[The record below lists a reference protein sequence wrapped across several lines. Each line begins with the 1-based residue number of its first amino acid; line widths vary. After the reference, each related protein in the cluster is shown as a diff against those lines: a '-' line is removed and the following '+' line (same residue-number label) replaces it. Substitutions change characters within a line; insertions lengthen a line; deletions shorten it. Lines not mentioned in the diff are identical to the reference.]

1 LVVLSPMKQSISI
14 NRADLRLETIWD
26 QYSEQLLAF
35 IRSRVAD
42 EYASEDLLQEVFLRI
57 HLNLC
62 CLRDLSKLESWVYQ
76 ITRNAI
82 IDHYRSRIDTLELH
96 ENLPAE
102 SDFQEEDA
110 ESVLAPSLK
119 ELIDELPEAYREALV
134 LTEYQGLSQKEL
146 AQRVG
151 ISLPGAK
158 SRVQRARQMIRDMLL
173 NCCHFELDRRGRI
186 IDYHALCCCCNPA

>member
-1 LVVLSPMKQSISI
+1 MKQSTFLIS
-14 NRADLRLETIWD
+14 RADLRLETIWD
-26 QYSEQLLAF
+26 QYSAQLLAF

-42 EYASEDLLQEVFLRI
+42 ECEAEDLLQEVFLRI

-62 CLRDLSKLESWVYQ
+62 CLQDLSKLESWVYQ

-82 IDHYRSRIDTLELH
+82 IDYYRSRRDTFELR
-96 ENLPAE
+96 ETLPAE
-102 SDFQEEDA
+102 SDFDEEDA
-110 ESVLAPSLK
+110 ESELAPSLK
-119 ELIDELPEAYREALV
+119 ELINELPAAYREALI

-186 IDYHALCCCCNPA
+186 IDYHELCCCCNPT

>member
-1 LVVLSPMKQSISI
+1 MVVLSPMKQSISI

-26 QYSEQLLAF
+26 QYSAQLLAF

-62 CLRDLSKLESWVYQ
+62 CLRNLSKLESWVYQ

-158 SRVQRARQMIRDMLL
+158 SRVQRARHMIRDMLL

-186 IDYHALCCCCNPA
+186 IDYHALCCCCNPT

>member
-1 LVVLSPMKQSISI
+1 MKQSTFLIS
-14 NRADLRLETIWD
+14 RADLRLETIWD
-26 QYSEQLLAF
+26 QYSAQLLAF

-42 EYASEDLLQEVFLRI
+42 ECEAEDLLQEVFLRI

-62 CLRDLSKLESWVYQ
+62 CLQDLSKLESWVYQ

-82 IDHYRSRIDTLELH
+82 IDYYRSRRDTFELR
-96 ENLPAE
+96 ETLPAE
-102 SDFQEEDA
+102 SDFDEEDA
-110 ESVLAPSLK
+110 ESELAPSLK
-119 ELIDELPEAYREALV
+119 ELINELPAVYREALI

-186 IDYHALCCCCNPA
+186 IDYHELCCCCNPT

>member
-1 LVVLSPMKQSISI
+1 MVVLSPMKQSISI

-102 SDFQEEDA
+102 SDFEEEDA
-110 ESVLAPSLK
+110 ESELAPSLK

>member
-1 LVVLSPMKQSISI
+1 MKQSTFLIS
-14 NRADLRLETIWD
+14 RADLRLETIWD
-26 QYSEQLLAF
+26 QYSAQLLAF

-42 EYASEDLLQEVFLRI
+42 ECEAEDLLQEVFLRI

-62 CLRDLSKLESWVYQ
+62 CLHDLSKLESWVYQ

-82 IDHYRSRIDTLELH
+82 IDYYRSRRDTFELR
-96 ENLPAE
+96 ETLPAE
-102 SDFQEEDA
+102 SDFDEEDV
-110 ESVLAPSLK
+110 ESELAPSLK
-119 ELIDELPEAYREALV
+119 ELINELPAAYREALI

-146 AQRVG
+146 AQRAG

-186 IDYHALCCCCNPA
+186 IDYHELCCCCNPT

>member
-1 LVVLSPMKQSISI
+1 MKQSTFLIS
-14 NRADLRLETIWD
+14 RADLRLETIWD
-26 QYSEQLLAF
+26 QYSAQLLAF

-42 EYASEDLLQEVFLRI
+42 ECEAEDLLQEVFLRI

-62 CLRDLSKLESWVYQ
+62 CLQDLSKLESWVYQ

-82 IDHYRSRIDTLELH
+82 IDYYRSRRDTFELR
-96 ENLPAE
+96 ETLPAE
-102 SDFQEEDA
+102 SDFDEEDA
-110 ESVLAPSLK
+110 ESELAPSLK
-119 ELIDELPEAYREALV
+119 ELINELPAAYREALI

-146 AQRVG
+146 AQRAG

-186 IDYHALCCCCNPA
+186 IDYHELCCCCNPT

>member
-1 LVVLSPMKQSISI
+1 MVVLSPMKQSISI

-102 SDFQEEDA
+102 SYFEEEDA
-110 ESVLAPSLK
+110 ESELAPSLK